1 VHARP
6 PALLLPVRV
15 LLSIEPQPHLSS
27 VAAAAHWPATPPI
40 ARREPHSGEESVRR
54 GKLIKLALW
63 SRRWGETMG
72 GIGGEACTAR
82 AKREERRGV
91 EEASRD

>member
-1 VHARP
+1 
-6 PALLLPVRV
+6 VRV
-15 LLSIEPQPHLSS
+15 LPSIEPQPHLSS
-27 VAAAAHWPATPPI
+27 VAAAHWPATPPI

-54 GKLIKLALW
+54 GKLIKLAVW
-63 SRRWGETMG
+63 SRRWGETVG

-82 AKREERRGV
+82 AKREEMSR